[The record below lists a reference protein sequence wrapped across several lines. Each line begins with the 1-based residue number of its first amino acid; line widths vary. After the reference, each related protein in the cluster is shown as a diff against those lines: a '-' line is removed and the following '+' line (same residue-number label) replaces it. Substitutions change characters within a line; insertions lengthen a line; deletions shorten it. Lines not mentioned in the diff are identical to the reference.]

1 MSSNVSIITA
11 ITSVVVA
18 LIGGGGLAGIAYGRR
33 TVIAQADSINVATAQ
48 NVVRLVNAQLE
59 SSEKEHRHE
68 RDAWELQ
75 MKRERED
82 CQRQIESCQA
92 QVAGL
97 QKQIEKILRA

>member
-11 ITSVVVA
+11 ITSIVVA

-33 TVIAQADSINVATAQ
+33 TVIAQADSINVSTAQ

-68 RDAWELQ
+68 RDVWEAQ
-75 MKRERED
+75 IKRERLECLEQID
-82 CQRQIESCQA
+82 VLNAKVESLQHQIER
-92 QVAGL
+92 L
-97 QKQIEKILRA
+97 IRT